1 MSDLLKLCQ
10 PFMAEWENRTPI
22 GLCDHRLSEPDVKR
36 RGMNETHIKP
46 II

>member
-10 PFMAEWENRTPI
+10 PFGRMGKSDTDR
-22 GLCDHRLSEPDVKR
+22 LCDHRLSEPDVKR